1 MELRQY
7 LSIAWKWMWLVV
19 LAVSVAAIASFLAS
33 RAATPL
39 YRTTTTMMVG
49 RITQDPNPNS
59 MNIYMGQQLALT
71 YIQLV
76 KREPVLKGAIE
87 SLGLKLP
94 WQALNGQVSA
104 TAVPQTQLIE
114 ISVVDS
120 DPYRAKVLADA
131 IAQQLI
137 LQSPANPNIIGRD
150 QLSFTQEQL
159 NDLKEKILTTT
170 DQAQQLRVE
179 LDQANSARQIQDLQ
193 SEINLLESKVSG
205 WQDTYSQLLLSL
217 QGGDVNVLNVVEQA
231 PIPKQPISP
240 NIMMNVLTASAIAFV
255 LALGGA
261 FLVEYLDDTVKNPDD
276 VARTTNLPTLA
287 AIAKMDGEGYGDALI
302 TIQKPLS
309 PTAEAFR
316 ILRTNL
322 QFSMVDKPARS
333 LMMSSPGPSEGKSTT
348 LANLAIVMAQSGMK
362 VAIVDTD
369 LRRPVQHKIFNLANR
384 HGLTDAIIQPDREL
398 DELLQPTGI
407 ENLWLL
413 SSGPLPPNPAELLAS
428 ERLGAIIEE
437 LKQHVDV
444 AFFDSPP
451 VLVVADA
458 AILGTKVD
466 GVVLVNDTGHTR
478 STEARRA
485 AEELRRARA
494 NLLGVVLNRLTI
506 GSSGYNY
513 YYYYY
518 HYYYA
523 EDDAKKRGKRNWNPF
538 DRQSSFFRQ
547 SPNKGK

>member
-7 LSIAWKWMWLVV
+7 LSIVWKWLWLVI
-19 LAVSVAAIASFLAS
+19 LAVVIAAIASYLAS

-59 MNIYMGQQLALT
+59 INIYMGQQLALT

-87 SLGLKLP
+87 SLGLEIP
-94 WQALNGQVSA
+94 WQSLANQVSA
-104 TAVPQTQLIE
+104 SAVPQTQLIE
-114 ISVVDS
+114 ISVIDS
-120 DPYRAKVLADA
+120 DPYRSKVLADA

-137 LQSPANPNIIGRD
+137 LQSPANPTNINQD
-150 QLSFTQEQL
+150 QSAFTQ
-159 NDLKEKILTTT
+159 
-170 DQAQQLRVE
+170 QQLTDLQTKIQTTSDQVLQLRSE
-179 LDQANSARQIQDLQ
+179 LDQATSARQIQDLQ
-193 SEINLLESKVSG
+193 SEINLLDSKVSG
-205 WQDTYSQLLLSL
+205 WQNTYSQMLLSL
-217 QGGDVNVLNVVEQA
+217 QGGDINVLNVVEEA
-231 PIPKQPISP
+231 AIPRWPFSP
-240 NIMMNVLTASAIAFV
+240 NIPMNVLTASAIALV

-276 VARTTNLPTLA
+276 VARTSNLPTLA
-287 AIAKMDGEGYGDALI
+287 AIARMDGDDYNDMLV
-302 TIQKPLS
+302 TIHKPLS

-322 QFSMVDKPARS
+322 QFSWVDRPARS

-348 LANLAIVMAQSGMK
+348 LANLAIVLAQSGVK
-362 VAIVDTD
+362 VALIDTD
-369 LRRPVQHKIFNLANR
+369 LRRPVQHKIFSLSNR
-384 HGLTDAIIQPDREL
+384 HGLTDAIIQPDRDL
-398 DELLQPTGI
+398 KDLLQPTNV

-428 ERLGAIIEE
+428 ARLGNIIDE
-437 LKQHVDV
+437 LKNLVDL
-444 AFFDSPP
+444 ALFDSPP

-458 AILGTKVD
+458 AILGPKVD

-478 STEARRA
+478 SAEARRA

-494 NLLGVVLNRLTI
+494 NLLGIVLNRLTV

-518 HYYYA
+518 HYYYQ
-523 EDDAKKRGKRNWNPF
+523 EDGKEKRPRSRWNPF
-538 DRQSSFFRQ
+538 DRQSSTFRQ
-547 SPNKGK
+547 ASNKTK